1 MLAREIET
9 YTAHMVLTKPVSR
22 GVLIAG
28 KAAGVF
34 LLHTLLLVVGTAC
47 IFFLVQWRVNHGGFP
62 AEELERLRAEVLV
75 GRRFIPPP
83 MPDFVAL
90 ARREYQA
97 RQKAGEVPADAT
109 EVSVKSDLLHQVK
122 AAYTEIPYGQQ
133 RGWVYRNV
141 PVGPGVEPVQV
152 RFRLYVGA
160 ARSGNQRETAGVW
173 AFRVPG
179 EGEPTF
185 RSLAIRMTGGVFE
198 QMTLPREAVADDGTV
213 ELRYANADPARE
225 SQVLQLGDRPTL
237 MIRAA
242 GFAQN
247 SARAVALLVLQLAF
261 LSILGTVVSA
271 LFSTPVAVFAGL
283 SYLVIGMAADMAMA
297 DVDPE
302 MKFLSPPSVQRR
314 ISHGL
319 AGSLRLVVAS
329 PQDFS
334 VAKNLS
340 RGHLISFARVGW
352 VFGTVVVVQGGI
364 LLGLGTLVFRRRE
377 LGKVV
382 RR

>member
-1 MLAREIET
+1 VADIDLRLMT
-9 YTAHMVLTKPVSR
+9 
-22 GVLIAG
+22 
-28 KAAGVF
+28 
-34 LLHTLLLVVGTAC
+34 VV
-47 IFFLVQWRVNHGGFP
+47 
-62 AEELERLRAEVLV
+62 
-75 GRRFIPPP
+75 
-83 MPDFVAL
+83 VAL
-90 ARREYQA
+90 
-97 RQKAGEVPADAT
+97 
-109 EVSVKSDLLHQVK
+109 
-122 AAYTEIPYGQQ
+122 
-133 RGWVYRNV
+133 
-141 PVGPGVEPVQV
+141 
-152 RFRLYVGA
+152 
-160 ARSGNQRETAGVW
+160 
-173 AFRVPG
+173 
-179 EGEPTF
+179 
-185 RSLAIRMTGGVFE
+185 TGG
-198 QMTLPREAVADDGTV
+198 
-213 ELRYANADPARE
+213 
-225 SQVLQLGDRPTL
+225 S
-237 MIRAA
+237 
-242 GFAQN
+242 
-247 SARAVALLVLQLAF
+247 AVALFTYAGFRLFNRGWQGYEERYIHGAVRTLDDMYLTIPVSHLVY
-261 LSILGTVVSA
+261 LSIFCAGLLGAVFGFLLMSI
-271 LFSTPVAVFAGL
+271 PVAVFAGL